1 MIKDKIKLAD
11 YDPEI
16 WLILQ
21 QEKLRQENSINLIAS
36 ENYASFSVMQAQGSE
51 LTNKYAEGYPGKR
64 YYGGCEYV
72 DQIEE
77 LAINRA
83 KHLFNAD
90 YANVQPHSGSQ
101 ANFAI
106 YHALLQ
112 PRDLILS
119 MNLTHGGH
127 LTHGY
132 LYNFSGK
139 NYQVIHYRTNS
150 AGDIDYLQLEKL
162 AKSYQPKMIIG
173 GFSAWSGRADW
184 IKMRQI
190 TDSVNAFFLV
200 DMSHVAGLVAAG
212 VYPSP
217 LPHAHI
223 VTTTTHKTLG
233 GPRGGLILAQGGSED
248 LYQKIN
254 SAVFPGQQ
262 GGPLMHIIA
271 GKAIAFKEAMEP
283 QFRKY
288 QYQVVKNAQAMVEVF
303 LNRHYKVVGG
313 RTFNHMFL
321 LDLRNKNITGKEANT
336 ILNKANIIVNKNNI
350 PDDPKSAFI
359 TSGIRI
365 GSAAITR
372 RGLKEIQ
379 VRKIA
384 GWICDIINNIN
395 NLDLIQKVKQEVLS
409 LCKEYPIYNKNE

>member
-1 MIKDKIKLAD
+1 MIKDKIKIAD

-16 WLILQ
+16 GLFLQ
-21 QEKLRQENSINLIAS
+21 QEKFRQENSINLIAS

-72 DQIEE
+72 DLIEQ

-83 KHLFNAD
+83 KVLFNAD

-101 ANFAI
+101 ANFAV

-112 PRDLILS
+112 PGDMILS
-119 MNLTHGGH
+119 MNITHGGH
-127 LTHGY
+127 LTHGCSS
-132 LYNFSGK
+132 NFSGK
-139 NYQVIHYRTNS
+139 NYKVIHYGTNVE
-150 AGDIDYLQLEKL
+150 GDIDYSQLEDL
-162 AKSYQPKMIIG
+162 AKSFQPKMIIG

-184 IKMRQI
+184 AKMRKI
-190 TDSVNAFFLV
+190 SESVKAFLLV
-200 DMSHVAGLVAAG
+200 DMSHIAGLVAAG

-217 LPHAHI
+217 LQDAHV

-248 LYQKIN
+248 LYQKLN

-283 QFRKY
+283 EFRKY
-288 QYQVVKNAQAMVEVF
+288 QHQVIKNAQAMVEVF
-303 LNRHYKVVGG
+303 VKRNYKVVGG
-313 RTFNHMFL
+313 RTLNHMFL
-321 LDLRNKNITGKEANT
+321 LDLRSKNLTGKQANT
-336 ILNKANIIVNKNNI
+336 LLNQANIIVNKNNI
-350 PDDPKSAFI
+350 PDDPQSAFI

-379 VRKIA
+379 VQKIA
-384 GWICDIINNIN
+384 GWICDIINNRN
-395 NLDLIQKVKQEVLS
+395 DLHTVKRVKEEVLS
-409 LCKEYPIYNKNE
+409 LCMKYPIYG